1 LFRAVAHGACLRS
14 GKPAPDES
22 TQRTMADELRNKAI
36 DELVKRR
43 ETTEWYVFNLISPMA
58 MLCNSIFIHIYIYIH
73 IYINL
78 LVSFV
83 ACNC

>member
-1 LFRAVAHGACLRS
+1 MFRAVAHGACLRS

-43 ETTEWYVFNLISPMA
+43 ETTEWYVFILNSPMA
-58 MLCNSIFIHIYIYIH
+58 MLCH
-73 IYINL
+73 
-78 LVSFV
+78 SFLKFKIKILFLSFL
-83 ACNC
+83 ARNC

>member
-1 LFRAVAHGACLRS
+1 MFRAVAHGACLRS

-43 ETTEWYVFNLISPMA
+43 ETTEWYVFILNSPMA
-58 MLCNSIFIHIYIYIH
+58 LLCNS
-73 IYINL
+73 
-78 LVSFV
+78 SFV
-83 ACNC
+83 FLVFFPFFGCHL